1 MTRFYSFA
9 AFFLIFSIAAFTQE
23 PLKHDKK
30 IYVDSEGKVYVSK
43 DLPIYFKISLSPND
57 STASYVIPS
66 QSKEYA
72 NPMYFDTEGKN
83 TLRSPSAVDPVTKQ
97 IVMPKRDVLF
107 DVYADGYAP
116 VTRIKMNT
124 PKHIKNGILYFGQGF
139 TPNFEVSD
147 QYSGVAN
154 TYVSLDN
161 APYQELAKSQK
172 TYDQEKEYLISYY
185 SVDHVGNAEPPK
197 SIRFCIDHS
206 SPVTSFKINGEN
218 KGNVLSSKA
227 FISLIAKDTLS
238 GVKHIMYSVNEGPEK
253 VYTTPIPLSV
263 LKDGKS
269 KIRYYSVDNVD
280 NKEEAK
286 VLATSTEAVSERLES
301 ADPSAFNF
309 YIDKDPPVI
318 SLEIVG
324 DQYKGKYLYVS
335 ERSRCKINATDDKAG
350 VNKVL
355 YSINNALL
363 KDNYSEPFAISHD
376 GLNSIAYAASDNVGN
391 FALAKTQQV
400 FLDKS
405 IPNSHLS
412 FKGKVLTNRDTT
424 FIARDTRLIITT
436 SETGSGVKTVEYAL
450 DNGNKETYQS
460 PLTVEKDGFHSVT
473 YQARDNVNNTEE
485 LKKASFFVDNIPP
498 QIYYHFSVTAIG
510 KKTVR
515 EENFDIYPSNAMLYI
530 AATDKASGGEK
541 IEYSIN
547 GKEKQSI
554 IPLKG
559 FLPGNYEIEIN
570 AYDLLKNKSTQ
581 VVRFAIEE

>member
-23 PLKHDKK
+23 PLKHEKK

-57 STASYVIPS
+57 STSSFVITS
-66 QSKEYA
+66 ESKQYA

-116 VTRIKMNT
+116 VTKIKMNT
-124 PKHIKNGILYFGQGF
+124 SKNTKNGVLYFGQGF
-139 TPNFEVSD
+139 TPNFEISD

-154 TYVSLDN
+154 TYVSLNN

-172 TYDQEKEYLISYY
+172 TFDEEKEYVVSYY
-185 SVDHVGNAEPPK
+185 SVDHVGNVESPK
-197 SIRFCIDHS
+197 SIKFCIDRS

-227 FISLIAKDTLS
+227 TISLIAKDTLS
-238 GVKHIMYSVNEGPEK
+238 GVKHIMVSVNDGPEK
-253 VYTTPIPLSV
+253 VYVTPIPLTV

-269 KIRYYSVDNVD
+269 KIHYYSVDNVG

-286 VLATSTEAVSERLES
+286 VIAASTQSVSERLES

-318 SLEIVG
+318 GIEFIG
-324 DQYKGKYLYVS
+324 DQYKGKYLYIS
-335 ERSRCKINATDDKAG
+335 GRSRCKINATDDKAG
-350 VNKVL
+350 VDKVL
-355 YSINNALL
+355 YSINNTLL
-363 KDNYSEPFAISHD
+363 KDTYSEPFAIAHD
-376 GLNSIAYAASDNVGN
+376 GLNSIAFAASDNVGN

-400 FLDKS
+400 FLDRS

-412 FKGKVLTNRDTT
+412 FKGKVFTNRDTT
-424 FIARDTRLIITT
+424 FITKDTRLMITT
-436 SETGSGVKTVEYAL
+436 TETGSGVQSVEYIL
-450 DNGNKETYQS
+450 DNGNKEIYQS
-460 PLTVEKDGFHSVT
+460 PLTVEKDGFHTIS
-473 YQARDNVNNTEE
+473 YQANDNVNNTEE
-485 LKKASFFVDNIPP
+485 LKKASFFIDNIAQ

-515 EENFDIYPSNAMLYI
+515 EENYDIYPSNVMLYI

-547 GKEKQSI
+547 GKEKQSV
-554 IPLKG
+554 IPLKS
-559 FLPGNYEIEIN
+559 FAPGNYEIEIN
-570 AYDLLKNKSTQ
+570 AYDILKNKSTQ